1 MLVIVASDVCWALF
15 SCCSSRFTS
24 SLVASRLFLV
34 DTNCDCRHIMDI
46 YNTMTCNTLHNNIY
60 YHTGSE
66 SCTCGPGLKGV
77 HMYRYETSR
86 QLAWCQDLPLKSL
99 RLVCECLHAWVR
111 GYSTHVKLV
120 TLPLQHLHWHWP
132 SAWIAPKPVF
142 CSHWF
147 AVKPGL
153 WLIFATGLTWL
164 FLKLSLLPVF
174 VLSQSSLRSSSRY
187 KEENNSSH
195 SRFK

>member
-1 MLVIVASDVCWALF
+1 MKCIQTCLNRFYGNCLFQGSFYVTKRGARWVHSYDYYNVIHNNEFHGTFVFKACTTLSCCLLMLVIVASDVCWALF

-86 QLAWCQDLPLKSL
+86 QLA
-99 RLVCECLHAWVR
+99 
-111 GYSTHVKLV
+111 
-120 TLPLQHLHWHWP
+120 
-132 SAWIAPKPVF
+132 
-142 CSHWF
+142 
-147 AVKPGL
+147 
-153 WLIFATGLTWL
+153 
-164 FLKLSLLPVF
+164 
-174 VLSQSSLRSSSRY
+174 
-187 KEENNSSH
+187 
-195 SRFK
+195 